1 MSDRDRV
8 LVAYGTRYGATAEIA
23 EAIGKA
29 LTAAGYAVDV
39 QRARRVRSLQPYRAV
54 VLGSA
59 VYAGRWRPDALRLLR
74 RPQLRDC
81 EVWLFS
87 SGPVGEDKGAPEQ
100 LERWTKPPRVQQIA
114 DSVGVREHVVF
125 GGRVAD
131 DAGFIRKKMARN
143 IAPELRDRRDWVRI
157 AAWSSSI
164 VAALNGPHP
173 AASSPPDSE
182 GQVRDRSERV
192 PAP

>member
-1 MSDRDRV
+1 M
-8 LVAYGTRYGATAEIA
+8 LVAYGTRYGATAGIA
-23 EAIGKA
+23 EAIGEA
-29 LTAAGYAVDV
+29 LRTAGYAVDV
-39 QRARRVRSLQPYRAV
+39 QRARRVRSLKPYRAV

-59 VYAGRWRPDALRLLR
+59 VYAGRWRADALRLLR

-81 EVWLFS
+81 DVWLFS
-87 SGPVGEDKGAPEQ
+87 SGPVGEDKNDPKQ

-143 IAPELRDRRDWVRI
+143 MPPELRDRRDWVRI
-157 AAWSSSI
+157 AAWASSI
-164 VAALNGPHP
+164 AAALNAAHP
-173 AASSPPDSE
+173 ADSSPPDSE
-182 GQVRDRSERV
+182 AQVRDSPQPV
-192 PAP
+192 SAP